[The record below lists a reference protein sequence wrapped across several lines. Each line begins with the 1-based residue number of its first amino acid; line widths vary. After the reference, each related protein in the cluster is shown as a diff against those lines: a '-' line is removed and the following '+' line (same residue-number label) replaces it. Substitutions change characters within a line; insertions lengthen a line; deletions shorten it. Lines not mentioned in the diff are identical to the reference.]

1 LESISPC
8 EEIAS
13 LQEGIFIGTK
23 GEKAQITFKDRN
35 NKERSSFALT
45 NGVPSFERFDETGK
59 SEGDILRK
67 P

>member
-23 GEKAQITFKDRN
+23 GEKAQITFNDRKS
-35 NKERSSFALT
+35 KERSSFALT